1 MIRKPCLRCGTLI
14 PSVAYVSRCESC
26 ETTYQ
31 SERHKR
37 QAATRNRDHYQGN
50 YRSRARIVRETAEAC
65 WYCGE
70 GLRVNDPF
78 QADHV
83 VPQDAS
89 PDAILL
95 PIHRSC
101 NIRRAHKVKM
111 IQKQNQKINDD

>member
-1 MIRKPCLRCGTLI
+1 LRI
-14 PSVAYVSRCESC
+14 
-26 ETTYQ
+26 
-31 SERHKR
+31 
-37 QAATRNRDHYQGN
+37 
-50 YRSRARIVRETAEAC
+50 
-65 WYCGE
+65 
-70 GLRVNDPF
+70 NDPF

-111 IQKQNQKINDD
+111 IQKQNQKNK